1 NATNRRIV
9 EEILEG
15 WHLRPVCASN
25 GSEALALLAAARESG
40 HPFRLLL
47 LDVCMPGMDGFGVAE
62 QIRERKLGG
71 SLSIVVLT
79 SASRPGEMARFKQLG
94 IGAYLVK
101 PVRQSELLERVR
113 SVLATGPGQVP
124 EQAVAS
130 KPPKENSSGRSLKI
144 LLAEDNVVNQK
155 VAAGLLKRRGHSV
168 TVVPNGLRALDALQ
182 QSNFDIVLMDI
193 QMPEMD
199 GFEATAVIRGKE
211 QVTRQHLPVL
221 ALTAHAMKGDRE
233 RCLQAGMDGYV
244 SKPLRAEELFE
255 AIESVLS
262 LSAALGTN
270 GSAIE
275 RDLEKT

>member
-1 NATNRRIV
+1 
-9 EEILEG
+9 
-15 WHLRPVCASN
+15 
-25 GSEALALLAAARESG
+25 
-40 HPFRLLL
+40 
-47 LDVCMPGMDGFGVAE
+47 
-62 QIRERKLGG
+62 
-71 SLSIVVLT
+71 
-79 SASRPGEMARFKQLG
+79 
-94 IGAYLVK
+94 
-101 PVRQSELLERVR
+101 VRQSELLERVR